1 MENKSKL
8 LPLSASLDDQNTA
21 INASLIED
29 KSFQNERCS
38 YSVLDCS
45 SPQTFLRSSWQL
57 VTNKDKKQICKIVP

>member
-21 INASLIED
+21 INASLMED
-29 KSFQNERCS
+29 KSLQNESCS